1 MMLLRAALLL
11 AVAATRAVRACPA
24 GQCSRGDT
32 CCTFPCGDCDNCEA
46 CHAGKYCASAWP
58 ADDERAKCSRAEV
71 PCPAG
76 KSSAAGA
83 DACTPCA
90 VGRYSAATATSCTAC
105 PAGTY
110 APLTGAAD
118 RCRDCA
124 SGTFSSDAGATAC
137 TACAIG
143 KQSNA
148 RSSSCVDCPAGQYI
162 GATAASS
169 CIDCEAGRSQPA
181 EGAASCLACDP
192 GRFMDTAGSAGP
204 CADCPAGTFVST
216 AEATACVDCD
226 LGTHQ
231 PSRGANAQTDCGDCV
246 VGRYHDLSNAN
257 HHLNSTACAVCP
269 AGRTTSGPK
278 RFHENSTVACDGC
291 PPGKLGT
298 DDGLCEDCPRGR
310 YAAVPASTVC
320 VPCTECVPAVTFDY
334 PDSCPG
340 GGSTD
345 RQCTECTICD
355 DREGYQ
361 TQACMPNQD
370 TQCAVCDSCY
380 AGTSFVSQEC
390 IADQNRDCAE
400 CSFPDGCATTEWEAS
415 ACAPVLNSWQDRICD
430 TCTNCTDGQFEVAG
444 CDGQDRICETCTN
457 CTEGQY
463 ETLPCTFDTNRQCS
477 ECDTC
482 AAGTM
487 QTRACSPANREC
499 QPCSP
504 GTYQP
509 EINQDECIECPTG
522 RFQLDAGQG
531 ACVDCGNRCNGHGTC
546 SHVGICTCDP
556 GFEGEGCELSLVPT
570 PASTPSPPPPA
581 PPPRAPSPPP
591 RQPAAEETSAAEEN
605 TSPTSVAV
613 PSGAR
618 ADDRLSN
625 SDGVPVATAEQQSS
639 GEVFTESSTVQSEP
653 ADDGGHALW
662 PLVAA
667 LVIVAGVSGV
677 VVSRKASSQV
687 EASTPAVAPR
697 SDAEIGDGS
706 LDRTNTAAMVS
717 HLATKDYGLS
727 SGIPQPT
734 GDDTGAPPMEQIE
747 NPLAPSTRAVAADG
761 GAAAQQGEMTP
772 AEMLQARRG
781 NSDAGV
787 ATV

>member
-1 MMLLRAALLL
+1 
-11 AVAATRAVRACPA
+11 
-24 GQCSRGDT
+24 
-32 CCTFPCGDCDNCEA
+32 
-46 CHAGKYCASAWP
+46 
-58 ADDERAKCSRAEV
+58 
-71 PCPAG
+71 
-76 KSSAAGA
+76 
-83 DACTPCA
+83 
-90 VGRYSAATATSCTAC
+90 
-105 PAGTY
+105 
-110 APLTGAAD
+110 
-118 RCRDCA
+118 
-124 SGTFSSDAGATAC
+124 
-137 TACAIG
+137 
-143 KQSNA
+143 
-148 RSSSCVDCPAGQYI
+148 
-162 GATAASS
+162 
-169 CIDCEAGRSQPA
+169 
-181 EGAASCLACDP
+181 
-192 GRFMDTAGSAGP
+192 
-204 CADCPAGTFVST
+204 
-216 AEATACVDCD
+216 
-226 LGTHQ
+226 
-231 PSRGANAQTDCGDCV
+231 
-246 VGRYHDLSNAN
+246 
-257 HHLNSTACAVCP
+257 
-269 AGRTTSGPK
+269 
-278 RFHENSTVACDGC
+278 
-291 PPGKLGT
+291 
-298 DDGLCEDCPRGR
+298 
-310 YAAVPASTVC
+310 
-320 VPCTECVPAVTFDY
+320 VTFDY

-457 CTEGQY
+457 CTEGQFEVAGCDGQDRICETCTNCTDDQY